1 MLARWQ
7 MSYPEG
13 GQLYM
18 LSGLICTSRSLEP
31 GQQASLLVTWAE
43 VALLWGA
50 FVPVLLPSVLLAT
63 GANMLMCK
71 VGHGHF
77 GVEHLA
83 RDKAATGMSRRYLH
97 GSLCVLVCFQNWF
110 AWSSGMH
117 GRWLLLLTALI
128 YVLELGGFLSFG
140 FVQTR
145 NMVAIVDDRCPHS
158 NGDNDLEM
166 IRRKK
171 GAGPSVPGVVQRRMA
186 LIFII
191 TTHLNLHAFGPGC
204 PWHCDVMPSFF

>member
-18 LSGLICTSRSLEP
+18 LRGLICTSRSLEP

-117 GRWLLLLTALI
+117 GRWLLLLIALI
-128 YVLELGGFLSFG
+128 YALELGGFLSFWPD
-140 FVQTR
+140 QR
-145 NMVAIVDDRCPHS
+145 CSRVAILDDNPPDPR
-158 NGDNDLEM
+158 E
-166 IRRKK
+166 
-171 GAGPSVPGVVQRRMA
+171 
-186 LIFII
+186 
-191 TTHLNLHAFGPGC
+191 T
-204 PWHCDVMPSFF
+204 